1 MAQVSPE
8 ENDFFDQSDNGSFL
22 NRIGAGISSLLLRA
36 GLSTVKFTAALLLWI
51 FRTIMLIAAELFD
64 LIKGLGR
71 GLLWLFHDLTH
82 SLRKR
87 NQKNKEL
94 QIAVSKAKK
103 EGDRRSY
110 ISALAR
116 FAASYLF
123 GEGGICYTAFNYILP
138 IISFAFLLG
147 VIRYGLGLE
156 YGINVEFNG
165 KDIGIITEEAE
176 FDRAEHEALQRIHY
190 SGEDNIETSAN
201 FSLKIISENDRILT
215 SEQLANKMLEASDE
229 ELAEAYGIYIDGE
242 FIGAVPEKEPVEE
255 ALDEH
260 LLTYHVDGNVKD
272 ITYKNKIEYAKGIYL
287 ASSIVDTKE
296 TIRKLTSSVSKRV
309 VYIAKPGDTAV
320 KVCQKYNMNIADF
333 RSLNPLF
340 ADDVKPGVML
350 NVKETESYLP
360 IQYVIETEML
370 SLLKYETIEVE
381 TSSLNVGSRKVL
393 VEGSNGEKHTT
404 YEITYV
410 DGIERSRKVISSKV
424 TREPVVEEI
433 GIGIYSAHPDSKDT
447 VLTGTGEFGWPV
459 NGGYISDP
467 FLSDRNHKGLDIAA
481 PGGTEIYAAADGVVI
496 AAGWNSGGYGNVV
509 QIAHDDGYQTVY
521 GHMSSVLVS
530 TDQEVRRGQL
540 IGLVGTTGNSTGNHC
555 HFEVRYLGVCKNP
568 ANYLNTTDFA
578 YGTKKKEEDEDDK

>member
-71 GLLWLFHDLTH
+71 VLLWLFKDLTH

-87 NQKNKEL
+87 HQKNIEL
-94 QIAVSKAKK
+94 QKAVTKAKK
-103 EGDRRSY
+103 EDDRRSY
-110 ISALAR
+110 LSAVAR

-123 GEGGICYTAFNYILP
+123 GEGGICYTAFNYIMP
-138 IISFAFLLG
+138 IVSFAFLLG

-165 KDIGIITEEAE
+165 KDVGIITEEAD
-176 FDRAEHEALQRIHY
+176 FDRAEHEALQRIYY
-190 SGEDNIETSAN
+190 SGENSIEASAN

-242 FIGAVPEKEPVEE
+242 FIGAVTDKEPVEE
-255 ALDEH
+255 ALDKR
-260 LLTYHVDGNVKD
+260 LLEYHVDGNVKD

-287 ASSIVDTKE
+287 ASSIVDTRE
-296 TIRKLTSSVSKRV
+296 TIKKLTSSVSKRV
-309 VYIAKPGDTAV
+309 IYVAKPGDTAV
-320 KVCQKYNMNIADF
+320 TVCQKYNMNIADF

-340 ADDVKPGVML
+340 ADDVKPGQIL

-360 IQYVIETEML
+360 IQYVLEHESL

-433 GIGIYSAHPDSKDT
+433 GIGIYSAHPDSPST
-447 VLTGTGEFGWPV
+447 VLSGTGEFGWPV

-467 FLSDRNHKGLDIAA
+467 YMSDRNHKGLDIAA

-509 QIAHDDGYQTVY
+509 QIAHDNGYQTVY
-521 GHMSSVLVS
+521 GHMSSVLVT

-578 YGTKKKEEDEDDK
+578 ASDKKKEDDDDK

>member
-82 SLRKR
+82 SLRNR

-190 SGEDNIETSAN
+190 SSEDNIETSAN

-578 YGTKKKEEDEDDK
+578 YGTKKKEEDEEDK

>member
-410 DGIERSRKVISSKV
+410 AGIERSRKVISSKV

-578 YGTKKKEEDEDDK
+578 YGTKKKEEDEEDK

>member
-8 ENDFFDQSDNGSFL
+8 ENDFFDQPDNSSIPE
-22 NRIGAGISSLLLRA
+22 RIGKAITSLLLRA

-51 FRTIMLIAAELFD
+51 YRTIMLIAAELLD
-64 LIKGLGR
+64 IAKGLGR
-71 GLLWLFHDLTH
+71 VLMWLFHDLTH

-87 NQKNKEL
+87 HQKNKEL
-94 QIAVSKAKK
+94 QKAVAKAKK
-103 EGDRRSY
+103 EDDRRTY
-110 ISALAR
+110 FSAIAR
-116 FAASYLF
+116 FITSYLF
-123 GEGGICYTAFNYILP
+123 GEGGICYTAFNYIMP
-138 IISFAFLLG
+138 IVSFAFLLG

-156 YGINVEFNG
+156 YGISVEFNG
-165 KDIGIITEEAE
+165 KDVGIISEESD
-176 FDRAEHEALQRIHY
+176 FDRAEHEALQRINY
-190 SGEDNIETSAN
+190 SGENNIEASAN

-242 FIGAVPEKEPVEE
+242 FIGAVTEKEPVEE
-255 ALDEH
+255 ALDKR
-260 LLTYHVDGNVKD
+260 LLEYHPDGNVKD
-272 ITYKNKIEYAKGIYL
+272 ITYQNKIEYSKGIYL
-287 ASSIVDTKE
+287 ASSLVDTQE
-296 TIRKLTSSVSKRV
+296 TIKKLTSSVSKRV

-320 KVCQKYNMNIADF
+320 TVCQKYNMDIGDF

-340 ADDVKPGVML
+340 ADSVQPGQML

-360 IQYVIETEML
+360 IQYVLEYESL
-370 SLLKYETIEVE
+370 SLLKYETVEVE
-381 TSSLNVGSRKVL
+381 TSALNVGSRQVL
-393 VEGSNGEKHTT
+393 VSGSNGEKRTT

-410 DGIERSRKVISSKV
+410 DGIERARKIISSQV
-424 TREPVVEEI
+424 TREPVVEEV

-447 VLTGTGEFGWPV
+447 ILTGSGQFGWPV
-459 NGGYISDP
+459 NGGYVSDP
-467 FLSDRNHKGLDIAA
+467 YMSDRNHKGLDIAA

-521 GHMSSVLVS
+521 GHMSSVLV
-530 TDQEVRRGQL
+530 TADQEVRRGQL

-555 HFEVRYLGVCKNP
+555 HFEVRHLGVCKNP

-578 YGTKKKEEDEDDK
+578 LSDKKKEDEN